1 MHIYIYIYKCV
12 CVCEYIYIYIY
23 IYLYIYIQPRHG
35 PALFHTTARNLQTQ
49 ESCNLYIYN

>member
-1 MHIYIYIYKCV
+1 MCV